1 VYGLVAIARKADRKQ
16 IDASLSLG
24 IYASED
30 YFSCNYFQKKS
41 KIYDHGT
48 IRYKCRAVSLILDIY
63 RRF

>member
-30 YFSCNYFQKKS
+30 YFSCNYFQKNPKYM
-41 KIYDHGT
+41 IM
-48 IRYKCRAVSLILDIY
+48 VQ
-63 RRF
+63 